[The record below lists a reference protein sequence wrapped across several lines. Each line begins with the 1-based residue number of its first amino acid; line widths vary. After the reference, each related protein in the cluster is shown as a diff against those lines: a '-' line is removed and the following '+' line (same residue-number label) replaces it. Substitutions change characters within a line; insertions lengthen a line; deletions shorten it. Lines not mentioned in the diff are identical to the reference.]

1 MRRMSGIVG
10 ATVALALLG
19 GSATAGAAT
28 LKASY
33 QLHGS
38 RASQLAGAPD
48 LVDVGPGNHFAT
60 ETVDGVARQVLAFP
74 QGGGVSVRTAGL
86 VDPTSHS
93 VVMVFRLADVSGFR
107 RLLDFSDGA
116 SDDGLYDASGTTVF
130 YAGDYVARSTGA
142 VFEDSAYV
150 QVTLTSEATLA
161 GSQWTVVY
169 VNGTPVAAATT
180 TQGFGLGSGV
190 LRLFKDNVSG
200 SGRGEQSAGAL
211 ACVLVYDGALTTG
224 EVRQG
229 AADPTRCPAPK
240 PTPPRQL
247 GFKAGHYSG
256 TTSQGLPISFTV
268 GQSSVQDVDFRWRA
282 HCADGRVHTNGI
294 LLGGGTPIRRGRF
307 SVGGVLDT
315 GGHAHVSGKLSG
327 STAKGRLSRWGN
339 SAFNTSCPARGV
351 RWHAHLVQGLLSL
364 LSSAIASFPGLSAS

>member
-1 MRRMSGIVG
+1 MRRLSGIVG
-10 ATVALALLG
+10 AMAALALLG
-19 GSATAGAAT
+19 GCEAAGAAT

-33 QLHGS
+33 QLRDS
-38 RASQLAGAPD
+38 RTSQLAGAPD
-48 LVDVGPGNHFAT
+48 LADLGPGNRFAT

-74 QGGGVSVRTAGL
+74 KGGGVSIRTSGL
-86 VDPTSHS
+86 VDRTSPS

-180 TQGFGLGSGV
+180 TQGFGLGSRV
-190 LRLFKDNVSG
+190 LRLFKDNVRG

-211 ACVLVYDGALTTG
+211 ACVFVYDGALPRGQVARPPRAGPAVVALKRDSQLSRVVSVLTDGSAWQRGHAKFPHCTPP
-224 EVRQG
+224 ECRML
-229 AADPTRCPAPK
+229 PTRRACGRCAPA
-240 PTPPRQL
+240 
-247 GFKAGHYSG
+247 
-256 TTSQGLPISFTV
+256 
-268 GQSSVQDVDFRWRA
+268 
-282 HCADGRVHTNGI
+282 
-294 LLGGGTPIRRGRF
+294 
-307 SVGGVLDT
+307 
-315 GGHAHVSGKLSG
+315 
-327 STAKGRLSRWGN
+327 
-339 SAFNTSCPARGV
+339 
-351 RWHAHLVQGLLSL
+351 LVVE
-364 LSSAIASFPGLSAS
+364 